1 MEKYFCTKCS
11 HVYLTEDFLKRHIIH
26 AHENL
31 RGENAANEIRSSGII
46 LNNLCQV
53 CGKQFVSSK
62 YLKYHMAVHTGEF
75 AFKCDQCEKSF
86 NTSSSLS
93 NHGLRNHKPKVFECD
108 FPDCDKKYAALS
120 FLSKHIER
128 AHESKFYL

>member
-1 MEKYFCTKCS
+1 MFHCLKCYYFSPNSESFKIHKCGIVKNTEFQLAMEKYFCEKCP

-62 YLKYHMAVHTGEF
+62 YLKYHMAVHTGGELNKLLTEF
-75 AFKCDQCEKSF
+75 IV
-86 NTSSSLS
+86 
-93 NHGLRNHKPKVFECD
+93 KVFRLA
-108 FPDCDKKYAALS
+108 PK
-120 FLSKHIER
+120 
-128 AHESKFYL
+128 